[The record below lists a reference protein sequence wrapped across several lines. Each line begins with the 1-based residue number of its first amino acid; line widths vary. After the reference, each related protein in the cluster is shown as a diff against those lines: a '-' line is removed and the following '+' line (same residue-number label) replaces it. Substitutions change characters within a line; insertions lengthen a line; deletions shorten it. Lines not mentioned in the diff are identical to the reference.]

1 MISFENIDKYD
12 WMYALYMNYLNIA
25 HNHIYYRH
33 FYILNQENIPK
44 KGEPTIVIANHQN
57 GVMDAMAILHTMSQ
71 DRRQPVF
78 IARGDIFKKD
88 GVAKILRFLKIM
100 PTFRTRDGNR
110 DDVRSNIALY
120 ERAARVLKDGGTIVI
135 FPEAT
140 HQHGHFMNTF
150 KKGFCRIAFSA
161 EEIND
166 FKLGVKVLPLNIHYS
181 NYFNFRS
188 DLMVTVGEPFTYEEF
203 FDLYKEHPNDA
214 YLALNEKARARV
226 KEITPDIDIPEYYN
240 EIEALTQ
247 MMSEPLLKHKGLKTS
262 YLPNQKDAA
271 MTIIANLKQ
280 FKDNEPEQFEILMQQ
295 TREYTTLLQQR
306 GLHHW
311 VINRKL
317 SIFRFIVRSLL
328 MIISLPLFLF
338 GYINNFIPFAITKR
352 FANKAKDPMLR
363 SSFQYV
369 SSTVATFPI
378 YYLLLLGIVWIISKK
393 FWIALGYV
401 VLTFLTALFV
411 HYYKIAIRKFY
422 TVFHAMSLRHTA
434 DYQKLSSLQKLITG
448 AMERIIF

>member
-280 FKDNEPEQFEILMQQ
+280 FKDNEPDQFEILMQQ

-317 SIFRFIVRSLL
+317 SLFRFIVRSLL

-338 GYINNFIPFAITKR
+338 GYINNLIPFAITKR

>member
-12 WMYALYMNYLNIA
+12 WLYALYMNYLNIA

-33 FYILNQENIPK
+33 FYILNQENIPR

-188 DLMVTVGEPFTYEEF
+188 DLMVTVGESFTYEEF

-240 EIEALTQ
+240 EIESLTQ

-280 FKDNEPEQFEILMQQ
+280 FKDKEPEQFDILMQQ

-328 MIISLPLFLF
+328 MVASLPLFLF
-338 GYINNFIPFAITKR
+338 GYINNLIPFAITKR

-393 FWIALGYV
+393 FWIALAYV
-401 VLTFLTALFV
+401 VLTFMTALFV

-422 TVFHAMSLRHTA
+422 TVFHAMSLRHTD

>member
-71 DRRQPVF
+71 DHRQPVF

-280 FKDNEPEQFEILMQQ
+280 FKDNEPDQFGILMQQ

-317 SIFRFIVRSLL
+317 SLFRFIVRSLL

-393 FWIALGYV
+393 FWIALVYV

>member
-1 MISFENIDKYD
+1 
-12 WMYALYMNYLNIA
+12 
-25 HNHIYYRH
+25 
-33 FYILNQENIPK
+33 
-44 KGEPTIVIANHQN
+44 
-57 GVMDAMAILHTMSQ
+57 
-71 DRRQPVF
+71 
-78 IARGDIFKKD
+78 
-88 GVAKILRFLKIM
+88 
-100 PTFRTRDGNR
+100 
-110 DDVRSNIALY
+110 
-120 ERAARVLKDGGTIVI
+120 
-135 FPEAT
+135 
-140 HQHGHFMNTF
+140 
-150 KKGFCRIAFSA
+150 
-161 EEIND
+161 
-166 FKLGVKVLPLNIHYS
+166 
-181 NYFNFRS
+181 
-188 DLMVTVGEPFTYEEF
+188 
-203 FDLYKEHPNDA
+203 
-214 YLALNEKARARV
+214 
-226 KEITPDIDIPEYYN
+226 
-240 EIEALTQ
+240 
-247 MMSEPLLKHKGLKTS
+247 
-262 YLPNQKDAA
+262 
-271 MTIIANLKQ
+271 
-280 FKDNEPEQFEILMQQ
+280 MQQ

-317 SIFRFIVRSLL
+317 SLFRFIVRSLL

-338 GYINNFIPFAITKR
+338 GYINNLIPFAITKR

-393 FWIALGYV
+393 FWIALVYV

>member
-12 WMYALYMNYLNIA
+12 WLYALYMNYLNIA

-33 FYILNQENIPK
+33 FYILNQENIPR

-188 DLMVTVGEPFTYEEF
+188 DLMVTVGESFTYEEF

-240 EIEALTQ
+240 EIESLTQ

-280 FKDNEPEQFEILMQQ
+280 FKDKEPEQFEILMQQ

-328 MIISLPLFLF
+328 MVASLPLFLF
-338 GYINNFIPFAITKR
+338 GYINNLIPFAITKR

-393 FWIALGYV
+393 FWIALAYV
-401 VLTFLTALFV
+401 VLTFMTALFV

-422 TVFHAMSLRHTA
+422 TVFHAMSLRHTD

>member
-280 FKDNEPEQFEILMQQ
+280 FKDNEPDQFDILMQQ

-328 MIISLPLFLF
+328 MVVSLPLFIF
-338 GYINNFIPFAITKR
+338 GYINNLIPFAITKR

-422 TVFHAMSLRHTA
+422 TVFHAMSLRHTD

>member
-280 FKDNEPEQFEILMQQ
+280 FKDNEPDQFEILMQQ

-317 SIFRFIVRSLL
+317 SLFRFIVRSLL

-338 GYINNFIPFAITKR
+338 GYINNLIPFAITKR

-393 FWIALGYV
+393 FWIALVYV

>member
-71 DRRQPVF
+71 DHRQPVF

-280 FKDNEPEQFEILMQQ
+280 FKDNEPDQFEILMQQ

-317 SIFRFIVRSLL
+317 SLFRFIVRSLL

-338 GYINNFIPFAITKR
+338 GYINNLIPFAITKR

-393 FWIALGYV
+393 FWIALVYV

>member
-1 MISFENIDKYD
+1 MISFENIDKFD
-12 WMYALYMNYLNIA
+12 WLYALYMNYLNIA

-280 FKDNEPEQFEILMQQ
+280 FKDNEPDQFEILMQQ

-317 SIFRFIVRSLL
+317 SLFRFIVRSLL
-328 MIISLPLFLF
+328 MVVSLPLFIF
-338 GYINNFIPFAITKR
+338 GYINNLIPFAITKR

-393 FWIALGYV
+393 FWIALVYV

>member
-12 WMYALYMNYLNIA
+12 WLYALYMNYLNIA

-33 FYILNQENIPK
+33 FYILNQENIPR

-71 DRRQPVF
+71 DHRQPVF

-188 DLMVTVGEPFTYEEF
+188 DLMVTVGESFTYEEF

-240 EIEALTQ
+240 EIESLTQ

-280 FKDNEPEQFEILMQQ
+280 FKDKEPEQFEILMQQ

-328 MIISLPLFLF
+328 MVASLPLFLF
-338 GYINNFIPFAITKR
+338 GYINNLIPFAITKR

-393 FWIALGYV
+393 FWIALAYV
-401 VLTFLTALFV
+401 VLTFMTALFV

-422 TVFHAMSLRHTA
+422 TVFHAMSLRHTD

>member
-214 YLALNEKARARV
+214 YLALNEKARGRV

-280 FKDNEPEQFEILMQQ
+280 FKDNEPDQFDILMQQ

-328 MIISLPLFLF
+328 MVVSLPLFIF
-338 GYINNFIPFAITKR
+338 GYINNLIPFAITKR

-422 TVFHAMSLRHTA
+422 TVFHAMSLRHTD

>member
-280 FKDNEPEQFEILMQQ
+280 FKDNEPDQFEILMQQ

-317 SIFRFIVRSLL
+317 SLFRFIVRSLL
-328 MIISLPLFLF
+328 MVVSLPLFIF
-338 GYINNFIPFAITKR
+338 GYINNLIPFAITKR

-378 YYLLLLGIVWIISKK
+378 YYLVLLGIVWIISKK
-393 FWIALGYV
+393 FWIALAYV
-401 VLTFLTALFV
+401 VLTFMTALFV

-422 TVFHAMSLRHTA
+422 TVFHAMSLRHTD

>member
-188 DLMVTVGEPFTYEEF
+188 DLMVTVGESFTYEEF

-240 EIEALTQ
+240 EIESLTQ

-280 FKDNEPEQFEILMQQ
+280 FKDKEPEQFEILMQQ

-328 MIISLPLFLF
+328 MVASLPLFLF
-338 GYINNFIPFAITKR
+338 GYINNLIPFAITKR

-393 FWIALGYV
+393 FWIALAYV
-401 VLTFLTALFV
+401 VLTFMTALFV

-422 TVFHAMSLRHTA
+422 TVFHAMSLRHTD

>member
-12 WMYALYMNYLNIA
+12 WLYALYMNYLNIA

-33 FYILNQENIPK
+33 FYILNQENIPR

-71 DRRQPVF
+71 DHRQPVF

-188 DLMVTVGEPFTYEEF
+188 DLMVTVGESFTYEEF

-240 EIEALTQ
+240 EIESLTQ

-280 FKDNEPEQFEILMQQ
+280 FKDKEPKQFEILMQQ

-328 MIISLPLFLF
+328 MVASLPLFLF
-338 GYINNFIPFAITKR
+338 GYINNLIPFAITKR

-393 FWIALGYV
+393 FWIAPAYV
-401 VLTFLTALFV
+401 VLTFMTALFV

-422 TVFHAMSLRHTA
+422 TVFSFFFFYLFFWFNKCSCFFFKIS
-434 DYQKLSSLQKLITG
+434 Y
-448 AMERIIF
+448 

>member
-280 FKDNEPEQFEILMQQ
+280 FKDNEPDQFEILMQQ

-317 SIFRFIVRSLL
+317 SLFRFIVRSLL

-393 FWIALGYV
+393 FWIALVYV

>member
-280 FKDNEPEQFEILMQQ
+280 FKDNEPDQFGILMQQ

-317 SIFRFIVRSLL
+317 SLFRFIVRSLL

-338 GYINNFIPFAITKR
+338 GYINNLIPFAITKR

-393 FWIALGYV
+393 FWIALVYV